1 MSRLTALPK
10 GWRPDPKR
18 LGPFNFR
25 RLAGG
30 PWLLTNDWGRHVFL
44 EDADFRRFVEGDV
57 SDSEPLGRSLCESG
71 FVNDRVDV
79 PAMAKGWADRT
90 AFQRHAGP
98 TLHEFIVTLRCNLAC
113 RYCHSSVVDPS
124 RTDTDMTVETAKKAV
139 DFMFTTP
146 SPTLAIEFQGGEPM
160 LNWPVVKFVTL
171 YAREKAKLT
180 GRKLIVSMVSNFTLM
195 TDEKLDF
202 LLENYVAL
210 CTSLDGP
217 PEVHD
222 KNRPLLGGGLSQ
234 AKVLGWLKRI
244 QQRCSGK
251 DGKRYY
257 LPGALMTTT
266 RFSFPYVKEIVS
278 LYEELGMENV
288 FVRKLSPI
296 GYAKRVWW
304 EIGYEPGEFTAFY
317 ERMLDEVLER
327 SRKGSPIMERWA
339 LVCLTKILSNQD
351 PGYMDLRSPTGA
363 VLGCLAYNY
372 DGRLFSSDEG
382 RMVDHGGDATFEV
395 GTVDG
400 TWAQV
405 LDHPTTR
412 ALVHASTLE
421 NQPMCSQCV
430 YKPWC
435 GLCPVYNYETQGNVF
450 GRVPESGW
458 CRTYMGTFDVLMK
471 KLRDP
476 AQRKVL
482 ESWLERDKCRWAE
495 SAAPVTAERA

>member
-1 MSRLTALPK
+1 MSRLTSLPA

-30 PWLLTNDWGRHVFL
+30 PWLLTNDFGRHLFL
-44 EDADFRRFVEGDV
+44 EDDEFRRFVEGGV
-57 SDSEPLGRSLCESG
+57 SDAEPLGKRLCEGG
-71 FVNDRVDV
+71 FVNDRLDF
-79 PAMAKGWADRT
+79 AALAKGWADRT
-90 AFQRHAGP
+90 AFQRNPGP
-98 TLHEFIVTLRCNLAC
+98 VLHEFVVTLRCNLAC

-124 RTDTDMTVETAKKAV
+124 RTDTDMTLETAKKSV
-139 DFMFTTP
+139 DFLFTTP
-146 SPTLAIEFQGGEPM
+146 NPVLGIEFQGGEPL
-160 LNWPVVKFVTL
+160 LNWPVVKFVVR
-171 YAREKAKLT
+171 YARAKAAAT
-180 GRKLIVSMVSNFTLM
+180 GRTLTVSLVSNFSLLN
-195 TDEKLDF
+195 DERLDF
-202 LLENYVAL
+202 LLENYVSL

-222 KNRPLLGGGLSQ
+222 RNRPLLGGGPSQ
-234 AKVLGWLKRI
+234 KSVVAWLKRV
-244 QQRCSGK
+244 QQRAAGK
-251 DGKRYY
+251 DGRGYY
-257 LPGALMTTT
+257 LPGALLTTT
-266 RFSFPYVKEIVS
+266 RHSFPYVKEIVS
-278 LYEELGMENV
+278 LYEELGMQGL

-296 GYAKRVWW
+296 GYAKRVWD
-304 EIGYEPGEFTAFY
+304 EVGYAPEEFAAFY
-317 ERMLDEVLER
+317 EEMLDEVIAR
-327 SRKGSPIMERWA
+327 SRAGSPLMERWA
-339 LVCLTKILSNQD
+339 LVCLSKILANRD

-382 RMVDHGGDATFEV
+382 RMVDHTGDATFEV

-400 TWAQV
+400 TWEDV

-421 NQPMCSQCV
+421 NQPMCSQCA

-435 GLCPVYNYETQGNVF
+435 GLEPVYNYETQGTVF

-458 CRTYMGTFDVLMK
+458 CRTYMAVFDVLMG

-476 AQRKVL
+476 GSRAVL
-482 ESWLERDKCRWAE
+482 EAWLERDAR
-495 SAAPVTAERA
+495 RGQGGL